1 MRFAASSSLALLL
14 GVHLVAAASAAD
26 ASKLLQERTAAAEAV
41 VAAEAQRL
49 LDAGAASV
57 SVSLL
62 VADEVVS
69 ATAYGHANVYTQS
82 PAKPDTLYNV
92 ASTIKPTTATA
103 VLQLVER
110 GDLHLDKPIDTYL
123 PEYSFRD
130 SDGHPVTVRH
140 LLNHTSALSQN
151 TRYIDLWSRK
161 APDSLAEI
169 AARLTVKDH
178 PGESFEYNNAAFAV
192 AGLLVERVSGKEFE
206 EYILTEILGP
216 LGISGKPVHLTPSMV
231 ERIALPYRPGE
242 NRSPKPIAQKRVD
255 VYPAGDFYLTAADLA
270 RLLCIHV
277 NSGRCN
283 GVTLL
288 QPESVSQMHDR
299 GRGDYGLGWGILPDR
314 DGFLIGHSGGVP
326 GYSAYVLGDPEAHVA
341 VAALATSGDLSRLA
355 RAALLVLRG
364 DRWVPPEKRQTAEVA
379 PEILAEYVGK
389 YEMQPGFVV
398 KIGLDDGALYLEDPK
413 GRRLDLRADSES
425 TFFML
430 EIEGTLSFLRE
441 GGRVIAFDTN
451 PGGTAR
457 RIE

>member
-1 MRFAASSSLALLL
+1 MKIAAASSLILLL
-14 GVHLVAAASAAD
+14 GLHTVAATAD
-26 ASKLLQERTAAAEAV
+26 DLPTSLQERTAAAEAV
-41 VAAEAQRL
+41 VVREAGRL

-62 VADEVVS
+62 AGYEVVS
-69 ATAYGHANVYTQS
+69 STAYGHANVHTQS
-82 PAKPDTLYNV
+82 RAKPDTLYNV

-110 GDLHLDKPIDTYL
+110 GDLHLDEPIDTYL

-130 SDGHPVTVRH
+130 SDGYPVTVRH

-169 AARLTVKDH
+169 AARLTIDAR
-178 PGESFEYNNAAFAV
+178 PGERFEYNNAAFAV

-206 EYILTEILGP
+206 EYVVAEIFEP
-216 LGISGKPVHLTPSMV
+216 LGIPGNPVRLTPSMV
-231 ERIALPYRPGE
+231 ERLALPYRPGE
-242 NRSPKPIAQKRVD
+242 SRAPKPIAQKRID
-255 VYPAGDFYLTAADLA
+255 VYPAGDFYLTAANLA
-270 RLLCIHV
+270 RLVCPHV
-277 NSGRCN
+277 NSGQCH
-283 GVTLL
+283 GVDILT
-288 QPESVSQMHDR
+288 PTSVSQMHDR
-299 GRGDYGLGWGILPDR
+299 GLADYGLGWGILPDGE
-314 DGFLIGHSGGVP
+314 DFLIAHGGGVP
-326 GYSAYVLGDPEAHVA
+326 GYSAYILGDPETHLV

-364 DRWVPPEKRQTAEVA
+364 ESWVPPEKRQAVEV
-379 PEILAEYVGK
+379 PTEILAEYVGS

-398 KIGLDDGALYLEDPK
+398 RVGLDNGKLYLEDPK
-413 GRRLDLRADSES
+413 GRRLELRAHSES

-430 EIEGTLSFLRE
+430 DIEGTLCFLRE
-441 GGRVIAFDTN
+441 GGKVIAFDTD